1 MTENEINQLWEKYYP
16 KIYGYFYK
24 RVSNLADVDDLSSTT
39 ANAFFETLLDTH
51 KLDKIH
57 QLESYLFKIA
67 HNQLV
72 NFIKFKS
79 KQPTLIGLTD
89 QFDISPEAQ
98 QARSENYE
106 SQISAIFNFAKNC
119 LSDEENKI
127 LELNLKQELN
137 SIEIGQK
144 LNLKPNTVRQKLKRI
159 IAKLKKN
166 KQFLQF

>member
-1 MTENEINQLWEKYYP
+1 MTENQINQLWEKYYP

-39 ANAFFETLLDTH
+39 ANAFFGTLLN
-51 KLDKIH
+51 KEKMSKVY
-57 QLESYLFKIA
+57 QLESYLFKVA

-72 NFIKFKS
+72 NFINFKS
-79 KQPTLIGLTD
+79 KQPTMVSLDD
-89 QFDISPEAQ
+89 QLSLSKEIDQS
-98 QARSENYE
+98 RSENYQ
-106 SQISAIFNFAKNC
+106 SQVSAIFNFAQNC

-137 SIEIGQK
+137 SIEIGNK